1 MPPPLSVKVEAFL
14 PKNGI
19 GIDAAGIDTLS
30 YSSLSLTALVDTCVE
45 ELPNI
50 EIFVSTLFS
59 GVSLLSSYS
68 DYFLAIYDAFA
79 LPSKLFSLAE

>member
-1 MPPPLSVKVEAFL
+1 MEETPNMSPCVFL
-14 PKNGI
+14 HEPRAVLKC
-19 GIDAAGIDTLS
+19 TQ
-30 YSSLSLTALVDTCVE
+30 
-45 ELPNI
+45 PNI